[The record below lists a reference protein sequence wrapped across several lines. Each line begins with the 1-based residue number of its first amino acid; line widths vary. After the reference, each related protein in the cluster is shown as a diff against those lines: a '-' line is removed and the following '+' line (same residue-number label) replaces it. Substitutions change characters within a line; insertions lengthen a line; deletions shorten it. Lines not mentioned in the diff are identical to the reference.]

1 MRFTRS
7 LFSFFTVW
15 FCELGRTRFVGAFC
29 SKLWKYVLFSLL
41 LAENCKILEIW
52 PFANKSFFYGNLFID
67 EVLHSFPKWC
77 RRLSF
82 TFIVAV
88 CSACNAV
95 QFNFKLKK
103 FCISIETRIWF
114 DDFHFSHSFLSLC
127 PALSRIIPVQLIRF
141 LTWNC
146 SFAHSFCTLHRSDRR
161 VRSGVWDRKYREMD
175 RIILNLR

>member
-15 FCELGRTRFVGAFC
+15 FCELGRTRFDEAFC

-88 CSACNAV
+88 CSAML
-95 QFNFKLKK
+95 FNLILNWKSSVFQLRHE
-103 FCISIETRIWF
+103 FGLTISI
-114 DDFHFSHSFLSLC
+114 
-127 PALSRIIPVQLIRF
+127 F
-141 LTWNC
+141 LTLFSLYAQLSHELFRYNWLDFWPGIVLLLTV
-146 SFAHSFCTLHRSDRR
+146 FAHCTVAIEECGTEWSM
-161 VRSGVWDRKYREMD
+161 VR
-175 RIILNLR
+175 